1 MRTKTPR
8 RPRTSES
15 PISIRLERSLLEA
28 IRRYAHRTGRPVSS
42 VIKEMLEIALRT
54 QTYPGIIFFQG
65 PAGRRAHLAGT
76 GLDVWE
82 VVKLLGEH
90 KSPARLQEH
99 FPRLSQRTIQIAEA
113 YARAYPDEINRFL
126 ELSVRLPEQLREE
139 LPWVEVVH

>member
-1 MRTKTPR
+1 MGTRTPR

-42 VIKEMLEIALRT
+42 VIKEMLEIAMRT
-54 QTYPGIIFFQG
+54 QTYPGIIFVQG

-82 VVKLLGEH
+82 VVKLLGEYE
-90 KSPARLQEH
+90 SPARLQEH
-99 FPRLSQRTIQIAEA
+99 FPRLSQRAIQISEI
-113 YARAYPDEINRFL
+113 YARAFPEEIARFL
-126 ELSVRLPEQLREE
+126 ELSARSPEHLREE
-139 LPWVEVVH
+139 LPWLEVVH